1 MSDTSATSPCTA
13 STRPRA
19 LASMVGSAWS
29 RPSRPRATIATS
41 APQAANRVAT
51 ASPTPLLPPVITAQR
66 PVRLISTFPS
76 LARPLICHYTAGRNE
91 QRRRGYRIRERVSA
105 KGAIRMAEA
114 AQTGA
119 GWRPQ
124 HEIELVAG
132 TPAGGGQ
139 DRPARVLLDLM
150 KDLVGVPLKLTN
162 IAGRGG
168 GNAWDYLAAHAGD
181 PHIVAINSPTIIT
194 NRLLGES
201 TLDFA
206 ALTPLANLYTEYLV
220 FVVRPDAAIKTA
232 QQLLTQLG
240 NDPGGIRIAF
250 ATAIGNM
257 NHMALATITKQA
269 GGDAG
274 ALQTDVFDSA
284 RYAVAHVVERR
295 ADLAVITAT
304 SAVPELES
312 GVLRAVAVSGA
323 ARMSGPFAQVPTW
336 GELGIDCLIGT
347 WRGVIGTRGLTAP
360 QIAFWENALLTAVG
374 GDAWRAELARHHWVD
389 TYLGAAATRDFL
401 DRELVTIKSA
411 LEALGLLADTTA

>member
-1 MSDTSATSPCTA
+1 MT
-13 STRPRA
+13 
-19 LASMVGSAWS
+19 
-29 RPSRPRATIATS
+29 
-41 APQAANRVAT
+41 
-51 ASPTPLLPPVITAQR
+51 
-66 PVRLISTFPS
+66 
-76 LARPLICHYTAGRNE
+76 
-91 QRRRGYRIRERVSA
+91 
-105 KGAIRMAEA
+105 EA

-119 GWRPQ
+119 AWRPQ

-139 DRPARVLLDLM
+139 DRPARVLIDLL
-150 KDLVGVPLKLTN
+150 KDLVGVPVKLTN
-162 IAGRGG
+162 IPGRGG
-168 GNAWDYLAAHAGD
+168 GNAWDYLAEHPGD

-220 FVVRPDAAIKTA
+220 FVVRPGTAPATA

-257 NHMALATITKQA
+257 NHMALAKITKQA
-269 GGDAG
+269 GGDVT
-274 ALQTDVFDSA
+274 ALRTDVFDSA
-284 RYAVAHVVERR
+284 RYAVAHVVEGH

-312 GVLRAVAVSGA
+312 GALRAIAVSA
-323 ARMSGPFAQVPTW
+323 PARMSGPFAQVPTW
-336 GELGIDCLIGT
+336 GDIGIDCVVGT
-347 WRGVIGTRGLTAP
+347 WRGVIGTSRMSAP
-360 QIAFWENALLTAVG
+360 QVAFWENALLTAVR

-401 DRELVTIKSA
+401 DAELGTMKSA
-411 LEALGLLADTTA
+411 LDALGLLADAPG

>member
-1 MSDTSATSPCTA
+1 MT
-13 STRPRA
+13 
-19 LASMVGSAWS
+19 
-29 RPSRPRATIATS
+29 
-41 APQAANRVAT
+41 
-51 ASPTPLLPPVITAQR
+51 
-66 PVRLISTFPS
+66 
-76 LARPLICHYTAGRNE
+76 
-91 QRRRGYRIRERVSA
+91 
-105 KGAIRMAEA
+105 EA

-119 GWRPQ
+119 AWRPQ
-124 HEIELVAG
+124 HDIELVAG

-139 DRPARVLLDLM
+139 DRPARVLIDLL
-150 KDLVGVPLKLTN
+150 KDLVGVPIKLTN

-168 GNAWDYLAAHAGD
+168 GNAWDYLAEHPGD

-220 FVVRPDAAIKTA
+220 FVVRPGTAPATA

-257 NHMALATITKQA
+257 NHMALAKITKQA
-269 GGDAG
+269 GGDVT
-274 ALQTDVFDSA
+274 ALRTDVFDSA
-284 RYAVAHVVERR
+284 RYAVAHVVEGH

-312 GVLRAVAVSGA
+312 GALRAIAVSA
-323 ARMSGPFAQVPTW
+323 PARMSGPFAQVPTW
-336 GELGIDCLIGT
+336 GDIGIDCVVGT
-347 WRGVIGTRGLTAP
+347 WRGVIGTSRMSAP
-360 QIAFWENALLTAVG
+360 QIAFWENALLTAVR

-401 DRELVTIKSA
+401 DAELGTMKSA
-411 LEALGLLADTTA
+411 LDALGLLADAPG